1 MTTKDCGNHGGGGGG
16 GTASRICGV
25 IIGFIIIVLI
35 TIFLV
40 WIILQPTKPRFILQD
55 ATVYAFN
62 LSQPNLLTSNFQI
75 TIASRNRNSRIGIYY
90 DRLHVYATYRNQ
102 QITLR
107 TAIPPTYQGHK
118 EDNVWSPFV
127 YGNSVPIAPFNAV
140 ALGDEQNR
148 GFVTLII
155 RADGRV
161 RWKVGTLITGKYH
174 LHVRCQA
181 FINLADK
188 AAGVH
193 VGENAVK
200 YMLINKCSV
209 NV

>member
-1 MTTKDCGNHGGGGGG
+1 MSRDCEKHGGGGGG
-16 GTASRICGV
+16 TVGRICGA
-25 IIGFIIIVLI
+25 IIGFIIIVLLAI
-35 TIFLV
+35 LLV
-40 WIILQPTKPRFILQD
+40 WLILQPTKPRFILQD
-55 ATVYAFN
+55 ATVFAFN
-62 LSQPNLLTSNFQI
+62 LTQPNLLTSNFQV
-75 TIASRNRNSRIGIYY
+75 TLVTRNRNSKIGIYY

-102 QITLR
+102 QITYP

-118 EDNVWSPFV
+118 EDSVWSPII
-127 YGNSVPIAPFNAV
+127 YGNEVPIAPYNAV
-140 ALGDEQNR
+140 TLGEEQSR
-148 GFVTLII
+148 GFVELVI

-188 AAGVH
+188 SNGAH
-193 VGENAVK
+193 VGESAVK
-200 YMLINKCSV
+200 YTMDYQCSV

>member
-1 MTTKDCGNHGGGGGG
+1 MSKDCGKHGGGGGEA
-16 GTASRICGV
+16 TVSRICGA
-25 IIGFIIIVLI
+25 IFAFIIIVLI

-40 WIILQPTKPRFILQD
+40 WIILRPTKPRFILQD
-55 ATVYAFN
+55 ATVFAFN
-62 LSQPNLLTSNFQI
+62 LSQPNLLTSNFQV
-75 TIASRNRNSRIGIYY
+75 TIATRNPNSKIGIYY

-118 EDNVWSPFV
+118 EDNVWSPFI
-127 YGNSVPIAPFNAV
+127 YGNAVPIAPYNAV
-140 ALGDEQNR
+140 VLGDEQSH
-148 GFVTLII
+148 GLVELII

-161 RWKVGTLITGKYH
+161 RWKVGTIITGKYH
-174 LHVRCQA
+174 LHARCHA
-181 FINLADK
+181 YINLADK
-188 AAGVH
+188 ANGVL

-200 YMLINKCSV
+200 YTMANKCSV

>member
-1 MTTKDCGNHGGGGGG
+1 MSKDCEKHGGGGG
-16 GTASRICGV
+16 GTARRICGV
-25 IIGFIIIVLI
+25 IIAFIIIVLI

-40 WIILQPTKPRFILQD
+40 WVILQPTKPRFILQD
-55 ATVYAFN
+55 ATVFAFN
-62 LSQPNLLTSNFQI
+62 LTQPNLLTSNFQVTLVI
-75 TIASRNRNSRIGIYY
+75 RNRNSKIGIYY

-102 QITLR
+102 QITFP

-118 EDNVWSPFV
+118 EDSVWSPIIF
-127 YGNSVPIAPFNAV
+127 GDAVPIAPYNAV
-140 ALGDEQNR
+140 ALGDEQSR
-148 GFVTLII
+148 GFVELVI

-174 LHVRCQA
+174 LHVRCHA

-188 AAGVH
+188 SNGAI

-200 YMLINKCSV
+200 YTVDYQCSV

>member
-1 MTTKDCGNHGGGGGG
+1 MSKDCENHGGGGGG
-16 GTASRICGV
+16 TVSRICGA
-25 IIGFIIIVLI
+25 IIGLIIIVLI
-35 TIFLV
+35 AILLV
-40 WIILQPTKPRFILQD
+40 WLILRPTKPRFILQD

-62 LSQPNLLTSNFQI
+62 LSQPNLLSSNFQV
-75 TIASRNRNSRIGIYY
+75 TLASRNPNSKIGIYY

-118 EDNVWSPFV
+118 EGNVWSPFI
-127 YGNSVPIAPFNAV
+127 YGDAVSVAPFNAM
-140 ALGDEQNR
+140 ALDDEQN
-148 GFVTLII
+148 GGLVSLII

-174 LHVRCQA
+174 LHVRCPA
-181 FINLADK
+181 YINLNDK

-200 YMLINKCSV
+200 MVTDAAKCSV

>member
-1 MTTKDCGNHGGGGGG
+1 MSKDCGNHGGGKE
-16 GTASRICGV
+16 AAVRRICAAV
-25 IIGFIIIVLI
+25 IAFIIIVLI

-40 WIILQPTKPRFILQD
+40 WVILRPTKPRFILQD
-55 ATVYAFN
+55 ATVFAFN
-62 LSQPNLLTSNFQI
+62 LSQPNLLTTNFQI
-75 TIASRNRNSRIGIYY
+75 TFASRNPNSKIGIYY

-127 YGNSVPIAPFNAV
+127 YGTAVPIAPYNSV
-140 ALGDEQNR
+140 ALGDEQ
-148 GFVTLII
+148 GHGLVQLMI

-174 LHVRCQA
+174 IHVRCPA
-181 FINLADK
+181 YINLGNK
-188 AAGVH
+188 AAGVI
-193 VGENAVK
+193 VGDNAVK
-200 YMLINKCSV
+200 YTLVTKCTV